1 MNRRKRRA
9 VRGLRWLLA
18 GIGIG
23 TVTALLS
30 APYTGEEVRFVLGR
44 GYRRAAKRIGRHTE
58 DVRDGAKNVIEY
70 ARNIGGDFGKQ
81 GRKLLRRLRAA

>member
-1 MNRRKRRA
+1 M
-9 VRGLRWLLA
+9 RGLRWLLA

-30 APYTGEEVRFVLGR
+30 APYTGEEIRFALRR
-44 GYRRAAKRIGRHTE
+44 GYRRAVKRIGRHTE
-58 DVRDGAKNVIEY
+58 DLRDGAKNVIDHAQNMGE
-70 ARNIGGDFGKQ
+70 DVGKQ